1 MRPGPTP
8 SRPCPRLSTP
18 LSTPSARLLSESPLP
33 PLTPPMLP
41 PPLPWLTPLMLDT
54 PLPPLPW
61 LTPLMLDTPLPPLLW
76 PKLPS
81 CVAAITKYLS
91 IISVT
96 GLNPCWSVTDRVTC
110 HTCHSLQTDTCGHV
124 NHVSWWL
131 LLLYRRRNASNVLV
145 TPLQYDILHSKIRTS
160 GTYFVMLNV
169 LLLDIVGS
177 YLLINL

>member
-8 SRPCPRLSTP
+8 SRPSPRLSTP

-33 PLTPPMLP
+33 PL
-41 PPLPWLTPLMLDT
+41 PWLTPLMLDT
-54 PLPPLPW
+54 PLPPLS
-61 LTPLMLDTPLPPLLW
+61 W

-124 NHVSWWL
+124 KHVSWWL
-131 LLLYRRRNASNVLV
+131 LLLYRRRNTSNVLV

-177 YLLINL
+177 YLLINLC

>member
-1 MRPGPTP
+1 MG
-8 SRPCPRLSTP
+8 LSTP

-33 PLTPPMLP
+33 PL
-41 PPLPWLTPLMLDT
+41 
-54 PLPPLPW
+54 
-61 LTPLMLDTPLPPLLW
+61 LW

-81 CVAAITKYLS
+81 YVAAITKYLS

-131 LLLYRRRNASNVLV
+131 LLLYRRRNTSNVLV

-177 YLLINL
+177 YLLINLCLFVVKKKKKKFC